1 MINPFCRVQNSGK
14 DENAKD
20 KKKKKIYFGL
30 GFVSC
35 CFVFFVV
42 FLMRYL
48 NGLEFTQHK
57 NGVVVVHLKAHF
69 KTVL

>member
-1 MINPFCRVQNSGK
+1 MRNPFCLVQNSGK

-20 KKKKKIYFGL
+20 KKKKIYFGL
-30 GFVSC
+30 CFVSC
-35 CFVFFVV
+35 CFVLFVV

-57 NGVVVVHLKAHF
+57 NAVVVVHLKAHF